1 MSLIIA
7 SFSSS
12 GVVEPSSHLETV
24 WRVTPSRSPSCSCDQ
39 PLEWRSSV
47 SFSENFILLPPGF
60 CMPCAINIPQSALN
74 VYQFPFEVCQ
84 PNLTSAL
91 LCGFQTC
98 DRISDP
104 PRLQQKVL
112 DFLGIMWYI
121 ISSTFPAG
129 NRRIIR
135 IIYDMEVNNVR

>member
-1 MSLIIA
+1 MDNATKYSK
-7 SFSSS
+7 
-12 GVVEPSSHLETV
+12 EE
-24 WRVTPSRSPSCSCDQ
+24 
-39 PLEWRSSV
+39 
-47 SFSENFILLPPGF
+47 
-60 CMPCAINIPQSALN
+60 INIQISTLENDKVPQSALN